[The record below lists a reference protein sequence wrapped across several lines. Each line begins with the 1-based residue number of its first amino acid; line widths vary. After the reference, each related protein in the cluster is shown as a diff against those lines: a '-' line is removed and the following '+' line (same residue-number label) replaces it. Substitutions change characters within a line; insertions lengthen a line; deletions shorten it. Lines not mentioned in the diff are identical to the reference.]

1 LIVYGTSGVLPL
13 RTTLDYLH
21 RNLMLGDVGR
31 NYSEL
36 AASWL
41 WLGALGGVWLWWR
54 TRQRRAASTVR
65 APRPMNA
72 RRLHAL
78 VGL

>member
-1 LIVYGTSGVLPL
+1 VSLQVKGDLIVYGTSGVLPL

-54 TRQRRAASTVR
+54 ARSDAPAVRRVRRA
-65 APRPMNA
+65 P
-72 RRLHAL
+72 
-78 VGL
+78 